1 MVRNLPV
8 TDLSS
13 SSSIRCII
21 LVHSVIRVLC
31 ALDITDR
38 VLSGEG
44 NAIGRVRPFSLQ
56 LLNQLTFDL
65 DIFIVII
72 YLPNST
78 TLLAHR

>member
-1 MVRNLPV
+1 MVRHLPV

-38 VLSGEG
+38 GEG

-56 LLNQLTFDL
+56 LLNQLTFYL
-65 DIFIVII
+65 DIFIIII

>member
-1 MVRNLPV
+1 MVRHLPV

-44 NAIGRVRPFSLQ
+44 NAIGRVRSFSLQ
-56 LLNQLTFDL
+56 LLNQLTFYL
-65 DIFIVII
+65 DIFIII